1 MRRKEIR
8 YIKIILMILIM
19 IFINNNVKANN
30 EITDSSMEWKE
41 WQKEE
46 FWEWHT
52 RTTTNDQAYN
62 GKHIVIQND
71 SIDFYGYGDNSYKD
85 FLYKEYKNPG
95 KKIFQ
100 FRLDEE
106 KANYHTLDGAG
117 FIFNAKKEDNKLSG
131 YILLF
136 MEKSINLYSIKDVD
150 ITEFETTQNR
160 KVSNYGELIKSF
172 QNTNSKIHDLRVEAT
187 PTSLKVIDGE
197 KELINEKLEFEQH
210 EGESFGLISSYTQHN
225 CNILSKIEFSE
236 LKMTIEDYSVKV
248 INTDTEDN
256 VISGGIFEI
265 KDENG
270 NVVGN
275 GKTDENGMLYIT
287 GIYEG
292 NYTLQQKQVSNGYIL
307 NDQIYKFKIDSDGNL
322 ISEGIEKDN
331 NLIIKNKKIKEEV
344 ETNTENNTIENDAIE
359 NNTKIDNTR
368 SNKIIPNAG
377 NKMLTIMMLMSLA
390 VGISTFLIIKLKG
403 YKDIK

>member
-1 MRRKEIR
+1 MKRKKIR
-8 YIKIILMILIM
+8 YIKIILTILLM
-19 IFINNNVKANN
+19 LFINNNVNANN
-30 EITDSSMEWKE
+30 KITDSSVEWKE

-52 RTTTNDQAYN
+52 RTTTDDKAYN

-71 SIDFYGYGDNSYKD
+71 TIDFYGYGENSYKD

-95 KKIFQ
+95 KRIFQ

-117 FIFNAKKEDNKLSG
+117 FIFNAEKENNKLSG

-136 MEKSINLYSIKDVD
+136 MQRSINLYNIKD
-150 ITEFETTQNR
+150 ININEFETTPN
-160 KVSNYGELIKSF
+160 KTISDYGELIKAI

-187 PTSLKVIDGE
+187 PNNIKVIDGE
-197 KELINEKLEFEQH
+197 KELINEKLEYEKH
-210 EGESFGLISSYTQHN
+210 AGESFGLISSYTQHD

-236 LKMTIEDYSVKV
+236 LKMTIEDYGVKV

-256 VISGGIFEI
+256 IISGGIFEI

-270 NVVGN
+270 NAVGS
-275 GKTDENGMLYIT
+275 GKTDKKGMLYIT

-292 NYTLQQKQVSNGYIL
+292 NYTLQQKQAPNGYIL
-307 NDQIYKFKIDSDGNL
+307 NDQIYKFKIDSDGNI
-322 ISEGIEKDN
+322 ISEEIEKNN
-331 NLIIKNKKIKEEV
+331 NLIIKNEKVKEEI
-344 ETNTENNTIENDAIE
+344 EINTENNNIENDTKE

-368 SNKIIPNAG
+368 SDKIIPNAG
-377 NKMLTIMMLMSLA
+377 NKMLTIVMLILLGI
-390 VGISTFLIIKLKG
+390 GISTFLIIKLKE

>member
-1 MRRKEIR
+1 MKRKEIR

-19 IFINNNVKANN
+19 ICINNNAKANN
-30 EITDSSMEWKE
+30 EITDSSVEWKE

-52 RTTTNDQAYN
+52 RTTTDDKAYN

-71 SIDFYGYGDNSYKD
+71 TIDFYGYGENSYKD

-95 KKIFQ
+95 KRIFQ

-117 FIFNAKKEDNKLSG
+117 FIFNAEKENNKLSG

-136 MEKSINLYSIKDVD
+136 MQRSINLYNIKD
-150 ITEFETTQNR
+150 ININEFETTPN
-160 KVSNYGELIKSF
+160 KTISDYGELIKAI

-187 PTSLKVIDGE
+187 PNNIKVIDGE
-197 KELINEKLEFEQH
+197 KELINEKLEYEKH
-210 EGESFGLISSYTQHN
+210 AGESFGLISSYTQHD

-236 LKMTIEDYSVKV
+236 LKMTIEDYGVKV

-256 VISGGIFEI
+256 IISGGIFEI

-270 NVVGN
+270 NAVGS
-275 GKTDENGMLYIT
+275 GKTDKNGMLYIT

-292 NYTLQQKQVSNGYIL
+292 NYTLQQKQAPNGYIL
-307 NDQIYKFKIDSDGNL
+307 NDQIYKFKIDSDGNI
-322 ISEGIEKDN
+322 ISEEIEKDN
-331 NLIIKNKKIKEEV
+331 NLIIKNEKVKEEI
-344 ETNTENNTIENDAIE
+344 EINTENNIIENNIIE

-377 NKMLTIMMLMSLA
+377 NKMLTIVMLILLGI
-390 VGISTFLIIKLKG
+390 GISTFLIIKLKE

>member
-1 MRRKEIR
+1 MKRKKIR
-8 YIKIILMILIM
+8 YIKIILTILLM
-19 IFINNNVKANN
+19 LFINNNVNANN
-30 EITDSSMEWKE
+30 KITDSSVEWKE

-52 RTTTNDQAYN
+52 RTTTDDKAYN

-71 SIDFYGYGDNSYKD
+71 TIDFYGYGENSYKD

-95 KKIFQ
+95 KRIFQ

-117 FIFNAKKEDNKLSG
+117 FIFNAEKENNKLSG

-136 MEKSINLYSIKDVD
+136 MQRSINLYNIKD
-150 ITEFETTQNR
+150 ININEFETTPN
-160 KVSNYGELIKSF
+160 KTISDYGELIKAI

-187 PTSLKVIDGE
+187 PNNIKVIDGE
-197 KELINEKLEFEQH
+197 KELINEKLEYEKH
-210 EGESFGLISSYTQHN
+210 AGESFGLISSYTQHD

-236 LKMTIEDYSVKV
+236 LKMTIEDYGVKV

-256 VISGGIFEI
+256 IISGGIFEI

-270 NVVGN
+270 NAVGS
-275 GKTDENGMLYIT
+275 GKTDKKGMLYIT

-292 NYTLQQKQVSNGYIL
+292 NYTLQQKQAPNGYIL
-307 NDQIYKFKIDSDGNL
+307 NDQIYKFKIDSDGNI
-322 ISEGIEKDN
+322 ISEEIEKNN
-331 NLIIKNKKIKEEV
+331 NLIIKNEKVKW
-344 ETNTENNTIENDAIE
+344 N
-359 NNTKIDNTR
+359 
-368 SNKIIPNAG
+368 
-377 NKMLTIMMLMSLA
+377 
-390 VGISTFLIIKLKG
+390 
-403 YKDIK
+403 

>member
-1 MRRKEIR
+1 MKKKKIR
-8 YIKIILMILIM
+8 YIKIILTILLM
-19 IFINNNVKANN
+19 LFINNNVNANN
-30 EITDSSMEWKE
+30 KITDSSVEWKE

-52 RTTTNDQAYN
+52 RTTTDDKAYN

-71 SIDFYGYGDNSYKD
+71 TIDFYGYGENSYKD

-95 KKIFQ
+95 KRIFQ

-117 FIFNAKKEDNKLSG
+117 FIFNAEKENNKLSG

-136 MEKSINLYSIKDVD
+136 MQKSINLYNIKD
-150 ITEFETTQNR
+150 ININEFETTPN
-160 KVSNYGELIKSF
+160 KTISDYGELIKAI

-187 PTSLKVIDGE
+187 PNNIKVIDGE
-197 KELINEKLEFEQH
+197 KELINEKLEYEKH
-210 EGESFGLISSYTQHN
+210 AGESFGLISSYTQHD
-225 CNILSKIEFSE
+225 CSILSKIEFSE
-236 LKMTIEDYSVKV
+236 LKMTIEDYGVKV

-256 VISGGIFEI
+256 IISGGIFEI

-270 NVVGN
+270 NAVGS
-275 GKTDENGMLYIT
+275 GKTDKNGMLYIT

-292 NYTLQQKQVSNGYIL
+292 NYTLQQKQAPNGYIL
-307 NDQIYKFKIDSDGNL
+307 NDQIYKFKIDSDGNI
-322 ISEGIEKDN
+322 ISEEIEKNN
-331 NLIIKNKKIKEEV
+331 NLIIKNEKVKEEI
-344 ETNTENNTIENDAIE
+344 EINTENNNIENDTKE

-368 SNKIIPNAG
+368 SNKIIPHAG
-377 NKMLTIMMLMSLA
+377 NKMLTIVMLILLGI
-390 VGISTFLIIKLKG
+390 GISTFLIVKLKE
-403 YKDIK
+403 YKDVK

>member
-1 MRRKEIR
+1 MKRKKIR
-8 YIKIILMILIM
+8 YIKIILTILLM
-19 IFINNNVKANN
+19 LFINNNVNANN
-30 EITDSSMEWKE
+30 KITDSSVEWKE

-52 RTTTNDQAYN
+52 RTTTDDKAYN

-71 SIDFYGYGDNSYKD
+71 TIDFYGYGENSYKD

-95 KKIFQ
+95 KRIFQ

-117 FIFNAKKEDNKLSG
+117 FIFNAEKENNKLSG

-136 MEKSINLYSIKDVD
+136 MQKSINLYNIKD
-150 ITEFETTQNR
+150 ININEFETTPN
-160 KVSNYGELIKSF
+160 KTISDYGELIKAI

-187 PTSLKVIDGE
+187 PNNIKVIDGE
-197 KELINEKLEFEQH
+197 KELINEKLEYEKH
-210 EGESFGLISSYTQHN
+210 AGESFGLISSYTQHD
-225 CNILSKIEFSE
+225 CSILSKIEFSE
-236 LKMTIEDYSVKV
+236 LKMTIEDYGVKV

-256 VISGGIFEI
+256 IISGGIFEI

-270 NVVGN
+270 NAVGS
-275 GKTDENGMLYIT
+275 GKTDKNGMLYIT

-292 NYTLQQKQVSNGYIL
+292 NYTLQQKQAPNGYIL
-307 NDQIYKFKIDSDGNL
+307 NDQIYKFKIDSDGNI
-322 ISEGIEKDN
+322 ISEEIEKDN
-331 NLIIKNKKIKEEV
+331 NLIIKNEKVKEEI
-344 ETNTENNTIENDAIE
+344 EINTENNIIE

-377 NKMLTIMMLMSLA
+377 NKMLTIVMLILLGI
-390 VGISTFLIIKLKG
+390 GISTFLIIKLKE

>member
-1 MRRKEIR
+1 MKRKEKKDGI
-8 YIKIILMILIM
+8 IILIIVIM
-19 IFINNNVKANN
+19 LFINNNVKAANK
-30 EITDSSMEWKE
+30 ITDSSVEWKE

-46 FWEWHT
+46 YWEWHT
-52 RTTTNDQAYN
+52 RTTTDDKAYN
-62 GKHIVIQND
+62 GKHIVIQNNA
-71 SIDFYGYGDNSYKD
+71 IDFYGYWNNSYKD

-117 FIFNAKKEDNKLSG
+117 FIFNAKKEENKLSG

-136 MEKSINLYSIKDVD
+136 TEKNVNLYKIKDVD
-150 ITEFETTQNR
+150 IETFKTASL
-160 KVSNYGELIKSF
+160 KIVADYGELIKSITK
-172 QNTNSKIHDLRVEAT
+172 TNLKVHDLKVEAA
-187 PTSLKVIDGE
+187 PKNIKVIEGN
-197 KELINEKLEFEQH
+197 NEILNVDLDYSQH
-210 EGESFGLISSYTQHN
+210 EGESFGLISSYTQHA

-236 LKMTIEDYSVKV
+236 LKMTIEDYGVKI

-256 VISGGIFEI
+256 AISGGIFEI

-292 NYTLQQKQVSNGYIL
+292 NYTLQQKQAPNGYIL
-307 NDQIYKFKIDSDGNL
+307 NDQIYKFKIDSNGNI
-322 ISEGIEKDN
+322 ISEEIEKDN
-331 NLIIKNKKIKEEV
+331 NLIIKNEKVKEESK
-344 ETNTENNTIENDAIE
+344 NTIIENSSKNNTV
-359 NNTKIDNTR
+359 IDNTV

-377 NKMLTIMMLMSLA
+377 NKMITIMMLML
-390 VGISTFLIIKLKG
+390 VGIVISTFLIIKLKE

>member
-1 MRRKEIR
+1 MKRKKIR
-8 YIKIILMILIM
+8 YIKIILTILLM
-19 IFINNNVKANN
+19 LFINNNVNANN
-30 EITDSSMEWKE
+30 EITDSSVEWKE

-52 RTTTNDQAYN
+52 RTTTDDKAYN

-71 SIDFYGYGDNSYKD
+71 TIDFYGYGENSYKD

-95 KKIFQ
+95 KRIFQ

-117 FIFNAKKEDNKLSG
+117 FIFNAEKENNKLSG

-136 MEKSINLYSIKDVD
+136 MQKSINLYNIKD
-150 ITEFETTQNR
+150 ININEFETTPN
-160 KVSNYGELIKSF
+160 KTISDYGELIKAI

-187 PTSLKVIDGE
+187 PNNIKVIDGE
-197 KELINEKLEFEQH
+197 KELINEKLEYEKH
-210 EGESFGLISSYTQHN
+210 AGESFGLISSYTQHD
-225 CNILSKIEFSE
+225 CSILSKIEFSE

-256 VISGGIFEI
+256 IISGGIFEI
-265 KDENG
+265 KDEND
-270 NVVGN
+270 NVVGR

-292 NYTLQQKQVSNGYIL
+292 NYTLQQKQAPNGYIL

-322 ISEGIEKDN
+322 IGEGIGKEN
-331 NLIIKNKKIKEEV
+331 SLTIKNIKIKEEI
-344 ETNTENNTIENDAIE
+344 EINTENTTLE

-377 NKMLTIMMLMSLA
+377 NKMITIVMLILLWI
-390 VGISTFLIIKLKG
+390 GISTFLMVKLKE

>member
-1 MRRKEIR
+1 MKRKKIR
-8 YIKIILMILIM
+8 YIKIILTILLM
-19 IFINNNVKANN
+19 LFINNNVNANN
-30 EITDSSMEWKE
+30 KITDSSVEWKE

-52 RTTTNDQAYN
+52 RTTTDDKAYN

-71 SIDFYGYGDNSYKD
+71 TIDFYGYGENSYKD

-95 KKIFQ
+95 KRIFQ

-117 FIFNAKKEDNKLSG
+117 FIFNAEKENNKLSG

-136 MEKSINLYSIKDVD
+136 MQRSINLYNIKD
-150 ITEFETTQNR
+150 ININEFETTPN
-160 KVSNYGELIKSF
+160 KTISDYGELIKAI

-187 PTSLKVIDGE
+187 PNNIKVIDGE
-197 KELINEKLEFEQH
+197 KELINEKLEYEKH
-210 EGESFGLISSYTQHN
+210 AGESFGLISSYTQHD
-225 CNILSKIEFSE
+225 CSILSKIEFSE
-236 LKMTIEDYSVKV
+236 LKMTIEDYGVKV

-256 VISGGIFEI
+256 IISGGIFEI

-270 NVVGN
+270 NAVGS
-275 GKTDENGMLYIT
+275 GKTDKNGMLYIT

-292 NYTLQQKQVSNGYIL
+292 NYTLQQKQAPNGYIL
-307 NDQIYKFKIDSDGNL
+307 NDQIYKFKIDSDGNI
-322 ISEGIEKDN
+322 ISEEIEKNN
-331 NLIIKNKKIKEEV
+331 NLIIKNEKVKEEI
-344 ETNTENNTIENDAIE
+344 EINTENNNIENDTKE

-368 SNKIIPNAG
+368 SDKIIPNAG
-377 NKMLTIMMLMSLA
+377 NKMLTIVMLILLGI
-390 VGISTFLIIKLKG
+390 GISTFLIVKLKE
-403 YKDIK
+403 YKDVK

>member
-1 MRRKEIR
+1 MKREKIR
-8 YIKIILMILIM
+8 YIKIILTILLM
-19 IFINNNVKANN
+19 LFISNNVNANN
-30 EITDSSMEWKE
+30 EITDSSVEWKE

-52 RTTTNDQAYN
+52 RTTTDDKAYN

-71 SIDFYGYGDNSYKD
+71 TIDFYGYGENSYKD

-95 KKIFQ
+95 KRIFQ

-117 FIFNAKKEDNKLSG
+117 FIFNAEKENNKLSG

-136 MEKSINLYSIKDVD
+136 MQKSINLYNIKD
-150 ITEFETTQNR
+150 ININEFETTPN
-160 KVSNYGELIKSF
+160 KTISDYGELIKAI

-187 PTSLKVIDGE
+187 PNNIKVIDGE
-197 KELINEKLEFEQH
+197 KELINEKLEYEKH
-210 EGESFGLISSYTQHN
+210 AGESFGLISSYTQHD
-225 CNILSKIEFSE
+225 CSILSKIEFSE

-256 VISGGIFEI
+256 IISGGIFEI
-265 KDENG
+265 KDEND
-270 NVVGN
+270 NVVGR

-292 NYTLQQKQVSNGYIL
+292 NYTLQQKQAPNGYIL

-322 ISEGIEKDN
+322 IGEGIGKEN
-331 NLIIKNKKIKEEV
+331 SLTIKNIKIKEEI
-344 ETNTENNTIENDAIE
+344 EINTENTTLE

-377 NKMLTIMMLMSLA
+377 NKMITIVMLILLGI
-390 VGISTFLIIKLKG
+390 GISTFLMVKLKE

>member
-19 IFINNNVKANN
+19 LFINNNVKANN

-172 QNTNSKIHDLRVEAT
+172 QNTDSKIHDLRVEAT

-197 KELINEKLEFEQH
+197 EELINEKLEFEQH

-292 NYTLQQKQVSNGYIL
+292 NYTLQQKQAPNGYIL

-331 NLIIKNKKIKEEV
+331 NLIIKNEKIKEEV
-344 ETNTENNTIENDAIE
+344 EINTENNTIENDAIE

-377 NKMLTIMMLMSLA
+377 NKMLTIMMLMLLA